1 MIDQIKE
8 QIKDAAMHY
17 WTDHKAAV
25 IIVAVV
31 LIIAI
36 IKQIL
41 INMECASVNYYFTGA
56 LIIGFIILTI
66 LVAPL

>member
-1 MIDQIKE
+1 MIDQIKK

-17 WTDHKAAV
+17 WTDHKVTV

-36 IKQIL
+36 IK
-41 INMECASVNYYFTGA
+41 
-56 LIIGFIILTI
+56 
-66 LVAPL
+66 

>member
-8 QIKDAAMHY
+8 HIKDAAMHY
-17 WTDHKAAV
+17 WTDHKATV

-36 IKQIL
+36 IK
-41 INMECASVNYYFTGA
+41 
-56 LIIGFIILTI
+56 
-66 LVAPL
+66 

>member
-1 MIDQIKE
+1 MIDQIKA

-36 IKQIL
+36 IK
-41 INMECASVNYYFTGA
+41 
-56 LIIGFIILTI
+56 
-66 LVAPL
+66 

>member
-8 QIKDAAMHY
+8 RIKDAAMHY

-31 LIIAI
+31 LVITII
-36 IKQIL
+36 
-41 INMECASVNYYFTGA
+41 N
-56 LIIGFIILTI
+56 
-66 LVAPL
+66 